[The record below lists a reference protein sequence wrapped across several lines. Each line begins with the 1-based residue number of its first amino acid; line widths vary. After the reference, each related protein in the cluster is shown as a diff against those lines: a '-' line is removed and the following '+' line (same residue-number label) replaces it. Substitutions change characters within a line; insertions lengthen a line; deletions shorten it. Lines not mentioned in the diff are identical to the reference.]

1 MYAITQALKKL
12 AVFQP
17 FIILVLLVLTWVF
30 GVLSVV
36 RGHTITNLQ
45 SKLIEQQDKEIKVIL
60 DTTELAGAITDKYV
74 NEKHTHE
81 VRYEKV
87 KGDVETIIKENTVF
101 LNTCISDDGVQ
112 LYNNFVSTT
121 TGTEPASAVSNT
133 GSTR

>member
-1 MYAITQALKKL
+1 MYTLIQALKKL

-17 FIILVLLVLTWVF
+17 YIILVLLVLVCIF

-36 RGHTITNLQ
+36 RGHTITSLQ
-45 SKLIEQQDKEIKVIL
+45 SKLIEKQGKEIKVVVDATQL
-60 DTTELAGAITDKYV
+60 SGEITDKYV
-74 NEKHTHE
+74 KEKHTHE

-87 KGDVETIIKENTVF
+87 KGDMETIIKENTVF

-112 LYNNFVSTT
+112 YYNNFVSAT
-121 TGTEPASAVSNT
+121 TGSESTPTVSNT

>member
-1 MYAITQALKKL
+1 MYAITQVLKKL

-17 FIILVLLVLTWVF
+17 FIILVLLVLSLVF

-36 RGHTITNLQ
+36 RGHTITTLQ
-45 SKLIEQQDKEIKVIL
+45 SKLIDQQGKEIKVVL
-60 DTTELAGAITDKYV
+60 DTTQLSGEITDSYV
-74 NEKHTHE
+74 KEKHTHE

-87 KGDVETIIKENTVF
+87 KGDMETIIKENTVF

-112 LYNNFVSTT
+112 HYNNFVSATNGSELT
-121 TGTEPASAVSNT
+121 PTMSDT